1 MEGIKNGSPQQE
13 KDRQTKVKVTFD
25 GGSVMIGLIVLGWF
39 IYAGIGRFADRDR
52 SVVVKGLSE
61 REVVAD
67 QVIWPLAYRLAGN
80 DLRSLYNEIE
90 RSNTVIVDFLTSNGI
105 PQEEITVAPA
115 SVTDLQAERY
125 SYNNEDPNRYKAV
138 SVVTVASDKID
149 LVRGLMNKQ
158 GDLLKKGVV
167 IAGDDYQFQTVFSF
181 NGLNDIKPEMVAE
194 ATQNARLTAQKFA
207 EDSDSKIGKIRS
219 ASQGQ
224 FSISNRDQ
232 NTPHIKV
239 VRVVTT
245 IEYSLKD

>member
-1 MEGIKNGSPQQE
+1 ML
-13 KDRQTKVKVTFD
+13 
-25 GGSVMIGLIVLGWF
+25 GLIVLGWF

-105 PQEEITVAPA
+105 PQDEITVSPA

-125 SYNNEDPNRYKAV
+125 GYNNEDPNRYKAV

-149 LVRGLMNKQ
+149 LVRSLMSRQ
-158 GDLLKKGVV
+158 GDLLKKGVA

-194 ATQNARLTAQKFA
+194 ATQNARKQDRQDPLGLPGPVLDFGPGSEHSPYQSSEGRYHYRVF
-207 EDSDSKIGKIRS
+207 
-219 ASQGQ
+219 SQGL
-224 FSISNRDQ
+224 
-232 NTPHIKV
+232 
-239 VRVVTT
+239 TT
-245 IEYSLKD
+245 

>member
-1 MEGIKNGSPQQE
+1 MDYGDKRISSYARSYAPYGIM
-13 KDRQTKVKVTFD
+13 V
-25 GGSVMIGLIVLGWF
+25 GLIALGWF

-67 QVIWPLAYRLAGN
+67 RVIWPLAYRLAGN
-80 DLRSLYNEIE
+80 DIKTLYNDME
-90 RSNTVIVDFLTSNGI
+90 RANGVITDFLTSNGI
-105 PQEEITVAPA
+105 PMDEITVSPT
-115 SVTDLQAERY
+115 SVTDMQAQRY
-125 SYNNEDPNRYKAV
+125 GYNTDDPFRYKAT

-149 LVRGLMNKQ
+149 LVRGLMAKQ
-158 GDLLKKGVV
+158 SDLLKKGVV
-167 IAGDDYQFQTVFSF
+167 IVGEDYQFPVVFSF
-181 NGLNDIKPEMVAE
+181 NALNDIKPEMVAE
-194 ATQNARLTAQKFA
+194 ATWNARATAQKFA

-224 FSISNRDQ
+224 FSITDRDQ
-232 NTPHIKV
+232 NTPHIKI

>member
-1 MEGIKNGSPQQE
+1 MTENSSRISK
-13 KDRQTKVKVTFD
+13 TKIEVG
-25 GGSVMIGLIVLGWF
+25 GGSIMIGLIVLGWF
-39 IYAGIGRFADRDR
+39 IYAGIGRFSDRDR

-80 DLRSLYNEIE
+80 DLRSLYTEIE
-90 RSNTVIVDFLTSNGI
+90 RSNTVIMDFLT
-105 PQEEITVAPA
+105 A
-115 SVTDLQAERY
+115 SVTDMQAERY
-125 SYNNEDPNRYKAV
+125 GYNNEDPFRYKAV

-149 LVRGLMNKQ
+149 LVRSLMTKQ

-194 ATQNARLTAQKFA
+194 ATKNARATAQKFA

-224 FSISNRDQ
+224 FTISDRDQ
-232 NTPHIKV
+232 NTPHIKI

>member
-1 MEGIKNGSPQQE
+1 MAENSTVSK
-13 KDRQTKVKVTFD
+13 TKIELG
-25 GGSVMIGLIVLGWF
+25 GGSIMLGLIVLGWF

-105 PQEEITVAPA
+105 PQDEITVSPA

-125 SYNNEDPNRYKAV
+125 GYNNEDPNRYKAV

-149 LVRGLMNKQ
+149 LVRSLMSRQ
-158 GDLLKKGVV
+158 GDLLKKGVA

-181 NGLNDIKPEMVAE
+181 NGLNDIKPEMGRKWSPRPLR
-194 ATQNARLTAQKFA
+194 TQGPQPRSSPRTPKAGSA
-207 EDSDSKIGKIRS
+207 RS
-219 ASQGQ
+219 ARPLRASSRFRTGIRIHP
-224 FSISNRDQ
+224 IS
-232 NTPHIKV
+232 K
-239 VRVVTT
+239 
-245 IEYSLKD
+245 